1 MNIRSRNGSAMIT
14 VMVFAMTAAVL
25 AAIMLMSS
33 GSQVRRSRALVQLE
47 QSFYTAEGAAERA
60 ASYIAGGGAVPT
72 TLRGTIGSGTFRT
85 MILVE
90 SGGGLVGALSGT
102 AAINPNNSIDAA
114 FLAVR
119 TDGSNIDQ
127 DDLIPTFAD
136 WTGPVSL
143 VAMNPT
149 GADSQNT
156 LLVNGAAYTLNNAN
170 THTFSSNTSTGMTAR
185 IYNTQ
190 RNQQGQAVGQWRMQL
205 TSSDASVGNDLN
217 PTPIRRE
224 TTFTINSRGDVEDNR
239 RSVTIRGLQTV
250 SWAKYA
256 LWYNAESTTLWIKG
270 GEKFQGPVYSR
281 PKFHFSN
288 ADANTYGRPEFFD
301 RTASSA
307 SGYDLSPTNW
317 VGPIFQKGILLNSPI
332 ESMAT
337 VDMSELRS
345 QATLTLDG
353 ATTARV
359 VNTTVYITNK
369 QKGWNNSPQVLP
381 NDSLIYVRNTT
392 QGTTAN
398 KAGNLTM
405 IGSTN
410 GMRLTFAADG
420 NININGH
427 LRLKNNPSTNPNSTD
442 AMGLIANSNVV
453 VQLAAPNNLDIY
465 AHLIA
470 RLGGFGVYKH
480 DEGDWRGLLNVYGG
494 IVNATRNAVGTIGGN
509 GYSKNYIY
517 DTRFKKTPPP
527 RYPAVPDEFQWLG
540 WEG

>member
-1 MNIRSRNGSAMIT
+1 MKIKSRDGSAMIT
-14 VMVFAMTAAVL
+14 VMIFSMMAAAL
-25 AAIMLMSS
+25 AAMMLLSS

-47 QSFYTAEGAAERA
+47 QAFFAAEGAAERA
-60 ASYIAGGGAVPT
+60 ASYIAAGGAVPT
-72 TLRGTIGSGTFRT
+72 TLRATIGGAATRA

-90 SGGGLVGALSGT
+90 SGGGMVGALSGS
-102 AAINPNNSIDAA
+102 AAINPNHSGDAA

-127 DDLIPTFAD
+127 DDLTPGFAD
-136 WTGPVSL
+136 FTGPVSL

-149 GADSQNT
+149 G
-156 LLVNGAAYTLNNAN
+156 NGTQSSLMLNGTAYSMPNAN

-190 RNQQGQAVGQWRMQL
+190 RNQQGQAVGEWRMQL
-205 TSSDASVGNDLN
+205 TSSDASVGNDIN
-217 PTPIRRE
+217 PTPIRRD

-256 LWYNAESTTLWIKG
+256 LWYNAESANLWIKG

-281 PKFHFSN
+281 PRFHFSN
-288 ADANTYGRPEFFD
+288 AEVSTRGQPEFFD
-301 RTASSA
+301 RTSSAA
-307 SGYDLSPTNW
+307 SGYDLSDPAPS
-317 VGPIFQKGILLNSPI
+317 PIFHKGINLNAPV
-332 ESMAT
+332 ETMAT
-337 VDMSELRS
+337 VNMAELRS

-359 VNTTVYITNK
+359 SNATVYITNAR
-369 QKGWNNSPQVLP
+369 KGWNNQPQVLP
-381 NDSLIYVRNTT
+381 NDSLIYVQNSTS
-392 QGTTAN
+392 GTTAT
-398 KAGNLTM
+398 KPGNLTM

-410 GMRLTFAADG
+410 GMRLTLAADG

-427 LRLKNNPSTNPNSTD
+427 LRYKNNPTTNPNSTD

-453 VQLAAPNNLDIY
+453 VQQVAPNNLDVY
-465 AHLIA
+465 AHIIA

-480 DEGDWRGLLNVYGG
+480 DEGSWRGMLNVYGG
-494 IVNATRNAVGTIGGN
+494 IVNATRNAVGTTGGN

-517 DTRFKKTPPP
+517 DSRFKKTPPP